1 LKTFIT
7 ISILLVLAGCNPDGV
22 GCFKSSG
29 TIETVSIVVPEF
41 NVIDVSG
48 NIEVHLFNKPTKEVS
63 LTTGSNLIPGIRM
76 EVVDGVL
83 FLDNLNTCNWTRNY
97 ENPVLEISNPGLTK
111 IMQRGSGEII
121 GMEMLTYDQL
131 LLENKFGSGDF
142 ILGVNVRRLDVVS
155 NEVANFYLTGSA
167 EELNIGFYYADEIF
181 FGDDLQVN
189 NCTVT
194 HYGSNSI
201 NLNVSG
207 SLKGTIY
214 SFGDIILHNQLPQTV
229 DVDEL
234 ADGKLIYVP

>member
-1 LKTFIT
+1 M
-7 ISILLVLAGCNPDGV
+7 
-22 GCFKSSG
+22 
-29 TIETVSIVVPEF
+29 ETVSVVVPEF

-97 ENPVLEISNPGLTK
+97 ANPVLEISNPGLTK

-131 LLENKFGSGDF
+131 ILENKFGSGDF
-142 ILGVNVRRLDVVS
+142 ILEVDVRRLDVVS
-155 NEVANFYLTGSA
+155 NEVANFYLRGSA
-167 EELNIGFYYADEIF
+167 EQLLIGFYYADEIF
-181 FGDDLQVN
+181 FGEELQVD
-189 NCTVT
+189 NCLVT
-194 HYGSNSI
+194 HYGSNSMH
-201 NLNVSG
+201 LNVTG

-214 SFGDIILHNQLPQTV
+214 SFGDIIMHDQMPQTI
-229 DVDEL
+229 DVEEM
-234 ADGKLIYVP
+234 AAGKLIYIP